1 MKKIISGFLFI
12 LYPSVLFYRDYSSI
26 DLIGHQWFYISI
38 VNILS
43 FLYLIYYK
51 KNNFFHFLN
60 QKFIKYFFIVYGIFI
75 ILSIPSFFLAQN
87 SSLVVVEFF
96 RISNTFLAIFL
107 LSNVIIDD
115 FNKLKDTLFMGLVI
129 LLAIENIE
137 ILISVYKKLSS
148 EGFTLRDSSYQGLTG
163 NINIAAFSI
172 LIKVP
177 FLFYLYFKTSSV
189 AKNILFIFI
198 FSATLVSIYFI
209 QSRASFVALLLFIIG
224 ILYYTFRNF
233 RPKYIVILG
242 IIPIVFF
249 FLTVIEKSI
258 NNTSAIN
265 RFQNITQDQSTNL
278 RLRYYKNGLYHLLQ
292 NPIYGCGLG
301 NWKIQSIAYESKVL
315 KDYQVSYHMH
325 NDFLQMGAELGFLGL
340 LVYMSIFGFLLIKVF
355 TSYMAKNDI
364 LIFLLG
370 ISLLIYLVDA
380 MFNFPIE
387 RTISQSMFIVISSM
401 ILVQNLSH
409 EKEY

>member
-1 MKKIISGFLFI
+1 
-12 LYPSVLFYRDYSSI
+12 
-26 DLIGHQWFYISI
+26 
-38 VNILS
+38 
-43 FLYLIYYK
+43 
-51 KNNFFHFLN
+51 
-60 QKFIKYFFIVYGIFI
+60 
-75 ILSIPSFFLAQN
+75 
-87 SSLVVVEFF
+87 
-96 RISNTFLAIFL
+96 
-107 LSNVIIDD
+107 
-115 FNKLKDTLFMGLVI
+115 
-129 LLAIENIE
+129 
-137 ILISVYKKLSS
+137 
-148 EGFTLRDSSYQGLTG
+148 
-163 NINIAAFSI
+163 
-172 LIKVP
+172 
-177 FLFYLYFKTSSV
+177 
-189 AKNILFIFI
+189 
-198 FSATLVSIYFI
+198 
-209 QSRASFVALLLFIIG
+209 
-224 ILYYTFRNF
+224 
-233 RPKYIVILG
+233 
-242 IIPIVFF
+242 
-249 FLTVIEKSI
+249 
-258 NNTSAIN
+258 
-265 RFQNITQDQSTNL
+265 
-278 RLRYYKNGLYHLLQ
+278 LLQ

>member
-1 MKKIISGFLFI
+1 
-12 LYPSVLFYRDYSSI
+12 
-26 DLIGHQWFYISI
+26 
-38 VNILS
+38 
-43 FLYLIYYK
+43 
-51 KNNFFHFLN
+51 
-60 QKFIKYFFIVYGIFI
+60 
-75 ILSIPSFFLAQN
+75 
-87 SSLVVVEFF
+87 
-96 RISNTFLAIFL
+96 
-107 LSNVIIDD
+107 
-115 FNKLKDTLFMGLVI
+115 MGLVI